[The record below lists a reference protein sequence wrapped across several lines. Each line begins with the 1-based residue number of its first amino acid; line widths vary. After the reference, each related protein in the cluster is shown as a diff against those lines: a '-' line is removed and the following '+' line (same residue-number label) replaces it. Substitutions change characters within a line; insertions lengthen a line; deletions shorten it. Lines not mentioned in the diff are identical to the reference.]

1 VLVIKIYG
9 RGKQTRYDKSRI
21 ILLVKTS
28 WDIVESEESGDD
40 EDFEFGRPGH
50 ASKHGKGQKETPSEE
65 I

>member
-1 VLVIKIYG
+1 M
-9 RGKQTRYDKSRI
+9 
-21 ILLVKTS
+21 LLVKTS

-50 ASKHGKGQKETPSEE
+50 TSKHGKGQKETTAEE